1 MQQNTEIES
10 RYQYFEARRRE
21 VDTESNW
28 STNAVVGRPGWNW
41 EYVQPW
47 DEAVEHD
54 RWSGLEY
61 RADHFTW
68 THKCDDRIFCR
79 LSFVSQH
86 EIQRC
91 GKCSSRSISKY
102 PTFNSSWMIVSQWYF
117 TTPCDRWFFFCT
129 RCREFTNQWTHCNEE
144 CIDVLALKVDR
155 RSRGRL

>member
-1 MQQNTEIES
+1 MQQNAEIEA
-10 RYQYFEARRRE
+10 RYQYVEARRRE

-68 THKCDDRIFCR
+68 THKCDDRIICR
-79 LSFVSQH
+79 WSFVSQH
-86 EIQRC
+86 EIQSAESAAHEVSASFQPSTAR
-91 GKCSSRSISKY
+91 GGQSASGISPHRVTSGIASAHIVKSSRTGKLTAIKSAS
-102 PTFNSSWMIVSQWYF
+102 TF
-117 TTPCDRWFFFCT
+117 T
-129 RCREFTNQWTHCNEE
+129 
-144 CIDVLALKVDR
+144 L
-155 RSRGRL
+155 

>member
-1 MQQNTEIES
+1 MQQNAEIEA
-10 RYQYFEARRRE
+10 RYQYVEARRRE

-47 DEAVEHD
+47 DEAVEHY

-61 RADHFTW
+61 RADHFMW
-68 THKCDDRIFCR
+68 THKCDGRIICR
-79 LSFVSQH
+79 WSFVSQH

-102 PTFNSSWMIVSQWYF
+102 PTFNSSWRTV
-117 TTPCDRWFFFCT
+117 CT
-129 RCREFTNQWTHCNEE
+129 RCREFTNQWIHCNEE